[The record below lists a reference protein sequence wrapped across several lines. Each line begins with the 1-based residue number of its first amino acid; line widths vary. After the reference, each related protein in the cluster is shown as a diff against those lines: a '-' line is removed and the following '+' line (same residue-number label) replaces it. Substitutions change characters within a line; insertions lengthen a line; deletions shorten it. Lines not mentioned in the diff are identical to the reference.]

1 MKTLIHHIVLSSL
14 IALALISCGEENDS
28 NPSTIYKP
36 INAEINEPITWHATD
51 SVVIDCILS
60 VNSTVTIEAGCTVTF
75 TGNGYMKVGER
86 RNGAIIANGTAQKPI
101 RFTYRRTNL
110 TSVIQKGSWYG
121 IYFGQRNLF
130 NTTKLRYCIIEGAGK
145 DNTPCI
151 ELDKTTLFLESSSIY
166 SCAGIGI
173 KATGESSGFSSFQGN
188 TLSECGSYLLQG
200 TAEALNNLDDDNTLT
215 PTDNKGIALLGG
227 NITLDCTL
235 TKQALPY
242 TVLGSLYVDDA
253 QLTIKSGCTLEFTN
267 GTSLNIGKEHPASLI
282 ALGKATEPILFT
294 SAATNP
300 QPGDW
305 QGLMF
310 HANNLSSLTLIKYA
324 IIDYAGQTVNN
335 IQGAINT
342 STQLRMENSLIR
354 NSYTYGLYCNTG
366 VTISGFKWDTIQA
379 CNKYPV
385 SIDVKKAHT
394 LDSTT
399 VYTNQ
404 SDSYKYIN
412 LRGDEFS
419 GDVRWPKQNIPYLLT
434 ENLIISNP
442 TEQAKLTL
450 GAGCTIALVKSIVV
464 DENGCLIAEGTAL
477 DSITFTSSSDTPE
490 SGDWASIEFT
500 PTCSTGNKLS
510 RCIVEYGGGYNG
522 YQLGINTSNVTITRS
537 SIRNSSNYGIFV
549 YYNDPAY
556 TPTLSSNS
564 FSGNVGD
571 NTYYEPQPEP

>member
-1 MKTLIHHIVLSSL
+1 MLSGL
-14 IALALISCGEENDS
+14 IALALISCGVDNDS

-51 SVVIDCILS
+51 SVVIDCILA

-75 TGNGYMKVGER
+75 TENGYLKVGETK
-86 RNGAIIANGTAQKPI
+86 NGAIIANGTAQKPI

-110 TSVIQKGSWYG
+110 ASVIQSGSWYG
-121 IYFGQRNLF
+121 IYFGERNLF
-130 NTTKLRYCIIEGAGK
+130 NTTKLRYCIFEGAGK

-151 ELDKTTLFLESSSIY
+151 ELYKTTLFLESSSIY

-188 TLSECGSYLLQG
+188 TLSTCGSYLLQG
-200 TAEALNNLDDDNTLT
+200 TAEALNNLDDANTLT

-227 NITLDCTL
+227 NITIDCTL

-253 QLTIKSGCTLEFTN
+253 QLTIKSGCTLQFN
-267 GTSLNIGKEHPASLI
+267 DRTSLNIGKEHPASLI

-294 SAATNP
+294 SAASNP

-310 HANNLSSLTLIKYA
+310 HANNMSTLTLIKYA

-342 STQLRMENSLIR
+342 YTPIRMENSIIR
-354 NSYTYGLYCNTG
+354 NSLTYGLYCNLG
-366 VTISGFKWDTIQA
+366 VSINSFKWDTIQR

-385 SIDVKKAHT
+385 SIDVNMAHT
-394 LDSTT
+394 LDSTIL
-399 VYTNQ
+399 YTNP
-404 SDSYKYIN
+404 SDGYNFIN
-412 LRGDEFS
+412 VRGDELS

-442 TEQAKLTL
+442 SAQAKLTL
-450 GAGCTIALVKSIVV
+450 GPGCTIALAKSIVV
-464 DENGCLIAEGTAL
+464 DRNGCLIAEGTAQ

-490 SGDWASIEFT
+490 SGDWTNIEFT
-500 PTCSTGNKLS
+500 NACSAGNKLS
-510 RCIVEYGGGYNG
+510 RCIVEYGGGSNG
-522 YQLGINTSNVTITRS
+522 YQLGINTSNVSITRS

-549 YYNDPAY
+549 YYNDPAF
-556 TPTLSSNS
+556 TPTLSNNS
-564 FSGNVGD
+564 FSGNLGD
-571 NTYYEPQPEP
+571 NTYYEPEPQP